1 MFLQFHIDSQ
11 LSTYGQARLFLSS
24 VELVLSWRDV
34 CLVQLLKSIT
44 QISMPDMAK
53 FILHFRLVFADVGV
67 NLTSSLWLVD
77 SSYFFLKAFKF
88 VLQLSQAEDVFVL
101 DVLSWL

>member
-1 MFLQFHIDSQ
+1 
-11 LSTYGQARLFLSS
+11 
-24 VELVLSWRDV
+24 
-34 CLVQLLKSIT
+34 
-44 QISMPDMAK
+44 MAK

-67 NLTSSLWLVD
+67 NLTFSLWLVD